1 MKKAKFV
8 DKVYKLTGEVAPL
21 SYMLPTRHTA
31 RFPLLHF
38 DEETGANREL
48 RYARNQ
54 KSIYIDEQDGNAIL
68 EPIIFEDGFLKVPKN
83 NQVLQEFL
91 HIHPMNGKRF
101 SEVDYEKD
109 ATEQVE
115 RLNVEVD
122 ALIAAKQLDISQLE
136 NVARV
141 LFSHDVTKVTT
152 AELKRD
158 LLVFARN
165 HPKDFLNI
173 IDDPMLKHQAKVQQF
188 FDEGLLVK
196 KPKGGIY
203 FNTKANKKRMIV
215 IPHGEDAN
223 LIIANYLQS
232 DEGIESLKMLEKLL
246 EKSK

>member
-38 DEETGANREL
+38 DEETGQNRPL

-54 KSIYIDEQDGNAIL
+54 KSPFLDEQDDNAIL
-68 EPIIFEDGFLKVPKN
+68 EPIVFEDGFLSVPKN

-101 SEVDYEKD
+101 SEVDHEKD

-122 ALIAAKQLDISQLE
+122 ALIAAKQLDISQVE

>member
-1 MKKAKFV
+1 
-8 DKVYKLTGEVAPL
+8 
-21 SYMLPTRHTA
+21 
-31 RFPLLHF
+31 
-38 DEETGANREL
+38 
-48 RYARNQ
+48 
-54 KSIYIDEQDGNAIL
+54 
-68 EPIIFEDGFLKVPKN
+68 
-83 NQVLQEFL
+83 
-91 HIHPMNGKRF
+91 MNGKRF
-101 SEVDYEKD
+101 SEVDHEKD

-122 ALIAAKQLDISQLE
+122 ALIAAKQLDISQVE

>member
-31 RFPLLHF
+31 RFPLLYF
-38 DEETGANREL
+38 DEETGVNREL

-101 SEVDYEKD
+101 SEVDHEKD

-122 ALIAAKQLDISQLE
+122 ALIAAKQLDISQVE